1 MIRALVEQKRIVV
14 CVGPGGVGKTTTA
27 AALGALG
34 ARLGRKTLVCTI
46 DPAPRLADALGVGGL
61 GPEPRA
67 VPPEACRA
75 LGIPEGGAGRLDA
88 VRLDTARAFGRLVD
102 EQVADPEMRRRIF
115 DNGIYR
121 QITTT
126 LTGSQEYAATLAL
139 YELAR
144 GGAYDLIVLDTPPT
158 ANALDFLDAPQRLAA
173 AVSSPALSWFARP
186 AERGE
191 GGGGWLSLRRLR
203 AGGALVL
210 RRLAKLVGSRFLDDV
225 AAFLVDFQH
234 VLGGFLARAKA
245 VDELLRGPD
254 TAFLLVLVPAVAAV
268 DEALYFHGRLRE
280 AGVPLQA
287 FIANRVQPAPG
298 ITEAGALSV
307 ALRASASFAD
317 LSDAVIAEAVVR
329 LAPLARTFA
338 ALHEGERRELARLA
352 ARAPGTHV
360 IQIPLLNH
368 DVDNLVELRVVGEAL
383 LAGS

>member
-1 MIRALVEQKRIVV
+1 MIRALIEQKRIIV

-61 GPEPRA
+61 GPEPRP
-67 VPPEACRA
+67 VPPQACRA
-75 LGIPEGGAGRLDA
+75 LGIPEEAATRLHA
-88 VRLDTARAFGRLVD
+88 VRLDTAQAFARLVD

-115 DNGIYR
+115 DNPIYR

-144 GGAYDLIVLDTPPT
+144 TGAYDLIVLDTPPT

-186 AERGE
+186 AESGD
-191 GGGGWLSLRRLR
+191 GGGNWFSLRRLR

-210 RRLAKLVGSRFLDDV
+210 RRLAKLVGSRFLDDI
-225 AAFLVDFQH
+225 AAFLVDFQQ
-234 VLGGFLARAKA
+234 VLGGFLSSAKP
-245 VDELLRGPD
+245 VDALLRGPE

-268 DEALYFHGRLRE
+268 DEALYFHDRLRE
-280 AGVPLQA
+280 AGVPLAA

-298 ITEAGALSV
+298 ITEAGALAV
-307 ALRASASFAD
+307 ALRASPAFAD
-317 LSDAVIAEAVVR
+317 LSDAALAAAADR
-329 LAPLARTFA
+329 LTPLATMYA
-338 ALHEGERRELARLA
+338 ALHEGERREIARLG
-352 ARAPGTHV
+352 ARAPGTK
-360 IQIPLLNH
+360 ITQIPLLDH
-368 DVDNLVELRVVGEAL
+368 DVDNLIELRVVGEVL
-383 LAGS
+383 LAG